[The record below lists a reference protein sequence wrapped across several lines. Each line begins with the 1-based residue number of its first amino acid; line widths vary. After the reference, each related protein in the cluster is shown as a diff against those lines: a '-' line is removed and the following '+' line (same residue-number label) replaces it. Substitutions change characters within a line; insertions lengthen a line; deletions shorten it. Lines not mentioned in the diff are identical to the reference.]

1 MGFESEA
8 KDEDKEV
15 EEAEEDGFWIWEMGM
30 EVFWRKKLQGKEEDG
45 DDDELR
51 VQIWVWV
58 LN

>member
-30 EVFWRKKLQGKEEDG
+30 EVFWRKKFQGKEEDG